1 MQKSLFIVVLFFC
14 FLACKTNWSVREVHM
29 HNIPNNENISHAD
42 SAVLYLIAPYK
53 TALEAD
59 MQKIIGISTAD
70 LVKGKPESPLT
81 NYLSDLL
88 LAEGLHYASTHLQA
102 STVDL
107 AYLNYGGIRNGLP
120 KGEIT
125 ISNLFELMPFE
136 NELVLLQIRGSDLL
150 EFASCV
156 AANGGDCVAGIKLG
170 IKDEKASRFEI
181 NGMPVNPNKLYWIAT
196 SDYVAQGGDNM
207 SMFLNREKYIQTG
220 IKIRDCL
227 IDHIRKEYQEGKTI
241 SPQSDGR
248 IYYE

>member
-59 MQKIIGISTAD
+59 MQKIIGISTTD

-81 NYLSDLL
+81 NYLSDIL
-88 LAEGLHYASTHLQA
+88 LAEGSLYASTHLQA

-125 ISNLFELMPFE
+125 IHNLFELMPFE
-136 NELVLLQIRGSDLL
+136 NELVLIQIRGSYLL
-150 EFASCV
+150 EFASCI
-156 AANGGDCVAGIKLG
+156 AANEGDCVAGIKLG
-170 IKDEKASRFEI
+170 IKEKKTNRVEI
-181 NGMPVNPNKLYWIAT
+181 NGMPVNPNKLYWMAT

-248 IYYE
+248 IHYE